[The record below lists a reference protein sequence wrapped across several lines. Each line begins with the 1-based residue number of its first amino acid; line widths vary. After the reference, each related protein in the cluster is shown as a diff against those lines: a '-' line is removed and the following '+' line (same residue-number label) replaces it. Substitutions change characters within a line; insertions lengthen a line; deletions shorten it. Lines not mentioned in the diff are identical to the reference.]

1 MAWQLH
7 YTSARRGPTGRAG
20 FQFVAETP
28 GLPDGLRAGV
38 TPFLSY
44 RPPPGAPLS
53 PDEGELRDFPLA
65 FLYDRADGR
74 TEGGAEGRPM
84 LLQSRYLGRDYSGR
98 YGNFFTHAVVAD
110 PDELEGL
117 RPIELWRAPIWAA
130 APAESEELPEL
141 DDLPPGAAF
150 DPEMLAEWLAGENA
164 FGALAG
170 LLDSTI
176 GVLGRGHGR
185 IVLVGD
191 DVELIARWIA
201 VVSYSLPVAAASRLT
216 FVTYSA
222 DPEGAAQRLVGTT
235 PDVWATAQRHG
246 GDVFFVG
253 RLAAKTAEAGRFA
266 RTAAECWRTMDFA
279 GLDALGE
286 LALLDSGEPP
296 ALERA
301 AGLLA
306 LCRGDA
312 SVTPEEEEAVAALLT
327 RHGTAIPESIW
338 HDLVRGVPAMGL
350 DLALAVHGWARKAGA
365 ADVLPRLA
373 PAISAALTAAPGLAG
388 AARVAGRAHDA
399 GAAIDPAEVSA
410 IAAERTAAGA
420 DDLSAALDGGPAQ
433 VREAV
438 LSGVLTGLAGSGE
451 DAREAVLTDD
461 ACDLLYA
468 AGPRHL
474 HVMPTVAVRV
484 LVSVG
489 RRRRAERPVVTG
501 HLLDLNAPGL
511 DEAFDQ
517 IWAAPTV
524 TECAELLASHPDAMT
539 AHRVLGV
546 LPSRAF
552 TRLRPES
559 LTAEETLRLADQVR
573 TALPDGPAARDA
585 AAVKAHAEALSIERP
600 ERAARALGSLAA
612 AGASPR
618 LTERAFEN
626 AAARLAERDPR
637 FRTALLASATEA
649 IRAEVGEQWRARL
662 SDRARAGRSPLRQAE
677 TAQRNELVEVVL
689 RLRRR
694 GITEPG
700 LEAWARRAATRWIAS
715 RQLESYF
722 SGDRE
727 MRAELK
733 RLIAEARSGPGD

>member
-28 GLPDGLRAGV
+28 GLPDGVRAGV

-53 PDEGELRDFPLA
+53 PDEGELRDFPVA

-74 TEGGAEGRPM
+74 ADSRPV

-130 APAESEELPEL
+130 APAGAEELPEL

-150 DPEMLAEWLAGENA
+150 DPELLAEWLADEDA
-164 FGALAG
+164 YGALTG
-170 LLDSTI
+170 LLDSVV

-191 DVELIARWIA
+191 DVEVIARWIA
-201 VVSYSLPVAAASRLT
+201 VVSYSLPVAAASWLT

-253 RLAAKTAEAGRFA
+253 KTPAEGAAGSAAGRFA
-266 RTAAECWRTMDFA
+266 RTVAECWRTMDFA

-312 SVTPEEEEAVAALLT
+312 SVTPDEEEAVAALLT

-350 DLALAVHGWARKAGA
+350 DLALAVHGWARRAGA

-388 AARVAGRAHDA
+388 AARVAGRAHAA

-410 IAAERTAAGA
+410 VAAERTAAGA
-420 DDLSAALDGGPAQ
+420 GDLSAALDGGPAQ
-433 VREAV
+433 VREAM
-438 LSGVLTGLAGSGE
+438 LAGVLTGLAGSGE
-451 DAREAVLTDD
+451 DARAAVLTDQ

-468 AGPRHL
+468 AGPHHL
-474 HVMPTVAVRV
+474 HVMPAVAVRV

-489 RRRRAERPVVTG
+489 RRRRGERLTVTR
-501 HLLDLNAPGL
+501 HLLDLNAPDL
-511 DEAFDQ
+511 DGAFDE
-517 IWAAPTV
+517 IWSAPTV
-524 TECAELLASHPDAMT
+524 AECAELLSAHPDSMT
-539 AHRVLGV
+539 THRTLGV

-559 LTAEETLRLADQVR
+559 LTAEEVLRLADQVR

-585 AAVKAHAEALSIERP
+585 AAVKAHAEALTTERP

-626 AAARLAERDPR
+626 ATARLAERDPR
-637 FRTALLASATEA
+637 FRTALLASANEA
-649 IRAEVGEQWRARL
+649 IRAEVGEQWRAGL

-694 GITEPG
+694 GIAEPD

-733 RLIAEARSGPGD
+733 RLLAEGRSGRGD